1 MGAVICVKNVTLG
14 EKRGSPRLWLDGPM
28 PERAGFAPGM
38 RFSMATD
45 ANGQRV
51 VLRIAD
57 DGDRTVSG
65 KEKNGRH
72 LPVID
77 INSAEAL
84 AVLRGYGKLR
94 VIFLD
99 REIHVLPDA
108 VEVRKRHRTARLQA
122 ELAEGRITVGSVSHG
137 AGIASHAI
145 HEGLGNAGIN
155 SQLVFVV
162 DIDADALD
170 VAARNNPAWSKDTI
184 AIGMPLQTLALAD
197 PWTLGKLPSPSLIEA
212 GLPCTAASVAGR
224 SKKGLAQ
231 AEDDGKAGHLVAAF
245 IALIGRLN
253 PATVVLE
260 NVKPYFNT
268 ASAAILRTQL
278 RELGYDVHEKD
289 LEGEDYAIEARPRR
303 VLVAVT
309 EGISLD
315 FAAMVAPP
323 RAEQRIGDIIE
334 DVPEDDPSW
343 STMDYLKAKEV
354 RDKAAGKGFAMAVVT
369 ANDTRVGTQG
379 RGYQKNRSTEA
390 KLAHP
395 TKPGYMRLF
404 TPLEHAR
411 LKGIP
416 EYLIDG
422 VDSNTTAHELLGQSV
437 VFGAFRH
444 LGEFLGEALNRS
456 FGIRLA
462 LVGQAVAA

>member
-1 MGAVICVKNVTLG
+1 MSSIICVKNITLG
-14 EKRGSPRLWLDGPM
+14 EKRGSPRLWLDGQM
-28 PERAGFAPGM
+28 PERAGFAPGIK
-38 RFSMATD
+38 FSLVTD

-57 DGDRTVSG
+57 DGERTVSG
-65 KEKNGRH
+65 KEKNGRQ

-84 AVLRGYGKLR
+84 AVLRGYGTLR
-94 VIFLD
+94 VIFLKN
-99 REIHVLPDA
+99 EIHVLPDA
-108 VEVRKRHRTARLQA
+108 VEVRKRHRISRLQG
-122 ELAEGRITVGSVSHG
+122 ELREGRLTVGSVSHG

-145 HEGLGNAGIN
+145 HEGLADAGIR
-155 SQLVFVV
+155 SELVFAV
-162 DIDADALD
+162 DIDSDALE

-197 PWTLGKLPSPSLIEA
+197 RWTASKLPCPSLLEA

-245 IALIGRLN
+245 IALIGQLN
-253 PATVVLE
+253 PAAILLE

-278 RELGYDVHEKD
+278 KELGYVVHEKD
-289 LEGEDYAIEARPRR
+289 LEGEEYAIEARPRR
-303 VLVAVT
+303 VMVAVT
-309 EGISLD
+309 EGIEIDL
-315 FAAMVAPP
+315 AAMVAPP
-323 RAEQRIGDIIE
+323 RKVQSIAEILD

-343 STMDYLKAKEV
+343 STMDYLKDKEI
-354 RDKAAGKGFAMAVVT
+354 RDKAAGKGFAMSVVT
-369 ANDTRVGTQG
+369 GADTRVGTQG

-395 TKPGYMRLF
+395 SKPGYMRLF
-404 TPLEHAR
+404 TPAEHAR
-411 LKGIP
+411 IKGIP
-416 EYLIDG
+416 TKLIDG
-422 VDSNTTAHELLGQSV
+422 VDSKTKAHEYLGQSV
-437 VFGAFRH
+437 IWGKFRH
-444 LGEFLGEALNRS
+444 LGRFIGEALNRS
-456 FGIRLA
+456 FEAILPIDA
-462 LVGQAVAA
+462 KVAA